1 VCHKGVS
8 KGESPMNIAELKSL
22 ATYQEGFMRYLS
34 ESLADDMPETAQD
47 IREMCDT
54 VKKLVDVIDRQ
65 LMR

>member
-1 VCHKGVS
+1 
-8 KGESPMNIAELKSL
+8 MNIAEFISI
-22 ATYQEGFMRYLS
+22 ATYQEGFMRHMS

-54 VKKLVDVIDRQ
+54 IKKLVDVIDRH